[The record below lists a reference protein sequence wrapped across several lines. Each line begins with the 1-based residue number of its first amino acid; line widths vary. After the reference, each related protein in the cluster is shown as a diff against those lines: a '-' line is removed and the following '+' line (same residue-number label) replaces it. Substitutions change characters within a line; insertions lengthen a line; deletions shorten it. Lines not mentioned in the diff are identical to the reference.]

1 MTTLSAAAKGIML
14 GTLVFSAIGLGVGVF
29 IVAYP
34 GQYAIGVA
42 LGCTMSLLKTFL
54 LERSINK
61 ITLSSPEDKKAAQNA
76 MRLGYSS
83 RYLLTGIALVGA
95 WFLLDI
101 WGLAGA
107 FVGTMAMTLAAIAA
121 KIFIK
126 EETN

>member
-1 MTTLSAAAKGIML
+1 MTISATAKGIML
-14 GTLVFSAIGLGVGVF
+14 GTAIFSAAGLAIGMFLVP
-29 IVAYP
+29 YP
-34 GQYAIGVA
+34 LQYAIGVG
-42 LGCTMSLLKTFL
+42 LGCAMSVLKTFL

-61 ITLSSPEDKKAAQNA
+61 ITASSPEDKKTAQNA

-83 RYLLTGIALVGA
+83 RYLLTGIVLVA
-95 WFLLDI
+95 AVLLLDV
-101 WGLAGA
+101 WGFVGA